1 MVKHI
6 PNFFTLLN
14 LFFGCLAIIATLQPG
29 LVPLY
34 TANDNGLYPELNN
47 AGVQYITIPVQIC
60 MASVFIGLAGLV
72 DFLDGFI
79 ARALN
84 ATSILGKQ
92 LDSLADLVSF
102 GVAPAMILYQF
113 LRLAFAQQQTGLNIY
128 SAFLLPA
135 LLLPCAA
142 AYRLG
147 RFNIDYV
154 AKLGFSGLPT
164 PAASLLVAS
173 FPLIYWFD
181 NVPWFTNLLLNAWFL
196 YGVILLLSFLMI
208 SKLPM
213 LALKFVKGNYRALI
227 PFVVLFVLATIFA
240 AIWGWISVP
249 LIFVTYVLLSLFV
262 NFKRNDV

>member
-14 LFFGCLAIIATLQPG
+14 LLFGCLAIISTLQPG
-29 LVPLY
+29 LVPIFI
-34 TANDNGLYPELNN
+34 ANDNALQPDLNT
-47 AGVQYITIPVQIC
+47 AGVQYITVPVQIC

-72 DFLDGFI
+72 DFLDGFV

-84 ATSILGKQ
+84 ATSVLGKQ

-102 GVAPAMILYQF
+102 GVAPAMIIYQF
-113 LRLAFAQQQTGLNIY
+113 LRLAFAQQQSGLNIY

-135 LLLPCAA
+135 LILPCAA

-147 RFNIDYV
+147 RFNIEYV
-154 AKLGFSGLPT
+154 AKPGFSGLPT

-181 NVPWFTNLLLNAWFL
+181 DAPWFTNLLLNEWFL
-196 YGVILLLSFLMI
+196 YAVILLLSFLMI

-213 LALKFVKGNYRALI
+213 MAMKFVKGNYRALI
-227 PFVVLFVLATIFA
+227 PFILLFVLAIIYA
-240 AIWGWISVP
+240 LIWGWISVP
-249 LIFVTYVLLSLFV
+249 LIFVTYVLLSLFI
-262 NFKRNDV
+262 NLRTNDV